1 MKTNLKPNLQLVSI
15 AVAFAL
21 FAALFLPVSVFAQE
35 EYRVSVNRNIG
46 FSSGS
51 QIRGDFTIS
60 LSGPVENVASVTFLL
75 DGQEMT
81 TVVAEPFRYRFMTQ
95 DYPDGIHEFSARVTL
110 KDGSTLETALR
121 RFDFVSSEDQTS
133 SMVKIIFPL
142 LGITLLLTLIGGGAT
157 MLGRSKKG
165 SGAYAPGQ
173 PRSYGL
179 GGGAICPKCKRPTPT
194 HMWGLN
200 LVAGRLDR
208 CENCGGWSLMR
219 RQPIDVLRAAEAAE
233 LESEKPTVAA
243 EKSEEEKLREML
255 DRSRYNQ

>member
-1 MKTNLKPNLQLVSI
+1 MKINLKSMFKPLQI
-15 AVAFAL
+15 AVLLAL
-21 FAALFLPVSVFAQE
+21 LASMLLPAAVFAQD

-46 FSSGS
+46 FSAGS
-51 QIRGDFTIS
+51 QIRGDFTVS
-60 LSGPVENVASVTFLL
+60 LSGPAENVASVTFLL
-75 DGQEMT
+75 DGQEMA
-81 TVVAEPFRYRFMTQ
+81 VVAAEPFRYRFMTQ

-110 KDGSTLETALR
+110 KDGSTIETSLR
-121 RFDFVSSEDQTS
+121 RFEFVSADSQTS
-133 SMVKIIFPL
+133 SMVKILIPV
-142 LGITLLLTLIGGGAT
+142 LGVTLLLTLLGAGT
-157 MLGRSKKG
+157 SMLGRGKKG

-173 PRSYGL
+173 PRSYGM

-219 RQPIDVLRAAEAAE
+219 RQSINVLRAAEAAE